1 MNVVAVVAVAAEAVP
16 VAVAVAVAVSAA
28 AAVAVAVA
36 VAAAVA
42 VPGAIFGLKVPAMVE
57 CRLCRLWLRPRVG
70 RVNAPRV
77 RLQHGGVYE
86 GGGGG
91 ETVWRH
97 KHPNQRQRLGGPK
110 APLRELGPKG
120 PRHFHVATPLWATS
134 LHTCSRAGE
143 GGGPMCS
150 AYTLMF
156 CPGAARAQRE
166 GLAAPCAALG
176 SGAGR
181 ARHTAV
187 LPRASAPGWWTGQC
201 LAWRTELPVRL
212 AVRRRRRRRREL
224 GARAYYARPRWPMS
238 PVHEPRLPPPV
249 RLRARGKRPNNSTP
263 GTSRAPVRRGP
274 KRELRAPRRQAPR
287 TALAPPRGR
296 R

>member
-1 MNVVAVVAVAAEAVP
+1 
-16 VAVAVAVAVSAA
+16 
-28 AAVAVAVA
+28 
-36 VAAAVA
+36 
-42 VPGAIFGLKVPAMVE
+42 
-57 CRLCRLWLRPRVG
+57 
-70 RVNAPRV
+70 
-77 RLQHGGVYE
+77 
-86 GGGGG
+86 
-91 ETVWRH
+91 
-97 KHPNQRQRLGGPK
+97 
-110 APLRELGPKG
+110 
-120 PRHFHVATPLWATS
+120 
-134 LHTCSRAGE
+134 
-143 GGGPMCS
+143 MCS

-224 GARAYYARPRWPMS
+224 GARAYYARPRWPTS
-238 PVHEPRLPPPV
+238 PVHEPRPPPPV

-296 R
+296 RRSQSPRRCAPRPGGATGRPLSASRGAESGSRCARAPQAVARGLRWPSWRRGRPRAAQRHSRRAHGTAP